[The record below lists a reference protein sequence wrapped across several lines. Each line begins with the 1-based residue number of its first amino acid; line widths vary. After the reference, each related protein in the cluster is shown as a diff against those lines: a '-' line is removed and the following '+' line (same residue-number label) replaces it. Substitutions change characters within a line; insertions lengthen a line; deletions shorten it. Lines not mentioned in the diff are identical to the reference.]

1 MFDIAWSELF
11 VIVIVA
17 LVVVGPKDLPKLMRT
32 AGQWAGRARA
42 MADQFKR
49 SFDDMARQTE
59 LDELR
64 NQVTK
69 LRSEVTNPMT
79 DLDYESFGINPS
91 DFPSKPLSLDSNI
104 EDVGAAPP
112 KFDEQTAAAPQEIF
126 FAYVKVGMFG
136 GRCLAFPYMA
146 AQLCLYIAPGLY
158 RNERRAFMP
167 FLLATPVMFAVGARF
182 VYFVM
187 LHYALRFFLGFEVH
201 PGTGVLPIEAQPRA
215 SEYLSFVTTLI
226 FAFGLCFE
234 LPVLLTLLGRV
245 GIVSSAGLKKVRRY
259 AIVGVSSTGS

>member
-42 MADQFKR
+42 MADQFRR

-69 LRSEVTNPMT
+69 LRTEATNVTKPMT

-91 DFPSKPLSLDSNI
+91 DFPGSLGSNI

-112 KFDEQTAAAPQEIF
+112 KFDEAKAVPPPETPASSPVAQKEAAKLESSPTGTA
-126 FAYVKVGMFG
+126 G
-136 GRCLAFPYMA
+136 
-146 AQLCLYIAPGLY
+146 
-158 RNERRAFMP
+158 
-167 FLLATPVMFAVGARF
+167 
-182 VYFVM
+182 
-187 LHYALRFFLGFEVH
+187 
-201 PGTGVLPIEAQPRA
+201 
-215 SEYLSFVTTLI
+215 
-226 FAFGLCFE
+226 
-234 LPVLLTLLGRV
+234 
-245 GIVSSAGLKKVRRY
+245 
-259 AIVGVSSTGS
+259 